1 MALTL
6 LSYSESKESYMFPH
20 FFKNK
25 AKEVLSFLHI
35 MKGKVMGDDEARK
48 EGVDEALA
56 AMDKEREV
64 YLQEKR
70 EAERNID
77 SDVPGRGKSE
87 NKGRD
92 IGQDISAY

>member
-1 MALTL
+1 
-6 LSYSESKESYMFPH
+6 MFPH

-35 MKGKVMGDDEARK
+35 MKGKVTMDDEVRK
-48 EGVDEALA
+48 QGVDEALS
-56 AMDKEREV
+56 AMDKERDV

-77 SDVPGRGKSE
+77 TDVPGRGKPD
-87 NKGRD
+87 NNARD
-92 IGQDISAY
+92 IGQDISAI